1 MDPPDSP
8 EEKMKNGVLSL
19 THIARLKCIN
29 NAHIINDV
37 GTTPY
42 HLIEPVL
49 LKKTAKSLRQIESVS
64 PQIIA
69 DSEPLWKSLVK
80 RDFPDRPVN
89 QTVLRSGKKV
99 NVSSRSLYDK
109 YFSEREAQR
118 QNATNNIKQIVRN
131 LNEVKNRNKV
141 KAVNKVFASNKPR
154 LAHSRPASN
163 QQHPF
168 KSSLLQKARVANK
181 QRVRNFSQA
190 KNSNLRIPNSKIDLV
205 KIGTAHRNIVRN
217 DLRNSPGAG
226 RPSDVTTGGSKRR
239 TDLSAAAAPT
249 GPDVKRQKISD
260 SSREKSKKSN
270 TYIYARGVN

>member
-1 MDPPDSP
+1 MDPDSP

-49 LKKTAKSLRQIESVS
+49 MKKTAKSLRQIESVS

-89 QTVLRSGKKV
+89 QPILRSGKKV
-99 NVSSRSLYDK
+99 NLSSRNLYDR

-118 QNATNNIKQIVRN
+118 QTATNNIKQIVRN
-131 LNEVKNRNKV
+131 LNELKNKNKV
-141 KAVNKVFASNKPR
+141 KAVNKVFPSNKPK
-154 LAHSRPASN
+154 LSYSKSTAG

-168 KSSLLQKARVANK
+168 KSSLLRKARVANK

-190 KNSNLRIPNSKIDLV
+190 KNNNLRIPSNKIDLV
-205 KIGTAHRNIVRN
+205 KIGSAHRNIARN
-217 DLRNSPGAG
+217 DLYAG
-226 RPSDVTTGGSKRR
+226 KSSSVVTNGNKRR
-239 TDLSAAAAPT
+239 TDLSAASSATPT
-249 GPDVKRQKISD
+249 ARPDVKRQKISD

-270 TYIYARGVN
+270 TYIYARDVN